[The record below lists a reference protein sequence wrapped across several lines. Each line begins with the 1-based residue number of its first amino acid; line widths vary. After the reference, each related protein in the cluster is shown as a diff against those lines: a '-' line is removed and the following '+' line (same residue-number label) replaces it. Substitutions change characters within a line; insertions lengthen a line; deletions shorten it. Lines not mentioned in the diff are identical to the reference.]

1 MSRLIR
7 MEFFKCRRRMLWL
20 APLILLCAQMA
31 WGLWSYLDLDAKG
44 LAQGWA
50 NILYD
55 FPLLNA
61 MMTPVIAAVVASRVA
76 DIEHKGQTLKL
87 LETLRPT
94 GHLFD
99 AKFLCAAAWMGLYV
113 LAQTG
118 IMVIFG
124 IARGFVGPPPAV
136 QIGEYFL
143 ATLLV
148 TQTILLFQL
157 IVSLLMPNQMI
168 GMILGL
174 IGAFLGLFSLF
185 FPQSLQKF
193 LLWAYYG
200 VLYVA
205 AMDWDPVT
213 RIVDYYLIDF
223 DWGGMLVLA
232 LMFAALYLAGRRL
245 FVRKE
250 V

>member
-20 APLILLCAQMA
+20 APLILLAAQMA
-31 WGLWSYLDLDAKG
+31 WGLWSFRDLDAKE
-44 LAQGWA
+44 LSQGWA
-50 NILYD
+50 NILYT
-55 FPLLNA
+55 FPMLNA

-94 GHLFD
+94 GRLFD
-99 AKFLCAAAWMGLYV
+99 AKFLCAAAWMGLYT
-113 LAQTG
+113 LAQTAVL
-118 IMVIFG
+118 IVFG
-124 IARGFVGPPPAV
+124 IVRGFAGPPPV
-136 QIGEYFL
+136 VHIGEYFL

-157 IVSLLMPNQMI
+157 IVSLLLPNQMI

-185 FPQSLQKF
+185 FPQSLHKF

-213 RIVDYYLIDF
+213 RVTDYYLTAF
-223 DWGGMLVLA
+223 DWSGVLALA
-232 LMFAALYLAGRRL
+232 LMFAALYLIGRRL